1 MGTVLISILLM
12 GLVIVML
19 SLTLLL
25 KKNGKF
31 PDTHIEDNQHLQ
43 KQGITC
49 ALQDEFECCTSNNKT
64 GTCAQCSIT
73 VCEMHKQNNDG

>member
-1 MGTVLISILLM
+1 MSTVLISILLM

-31 PDTHIEDNQHLQ
+31 PDTHIEDNQYLQ

-49 ALQDEFECCTSNNKT
+49 ALQDEFECCSSNNKIT
-64 GTCAQCSIT
+64 DTCAQCSIT
-73 VCEMHKQNNDG
+73 VCEKHNQN